1 VSLCRHYRAN
11 GLRAIPRFGRDHVPT
26 HGDCASVG
34 AISTGVA
41 CPSGVTRYVTR
52 YLRNAT
58 SATPE
63 SAQQVT
69 TASGR
74 RSPTLSR
81 GLLNVGFAL
90 AAVLLWSMPSSRS
103 FAESTTNQPRKRCSC
118 VSIRY
123 PTVSSAEISCFLQ
136 LLPTPRSIAQDQ
148 QVQKPSDPQ
157 QAKVLTYRAPARRNP
172 LPALRAEPS

>member
-26 HGDCASVG
+26 RGDCASEG
-34 AISTGVA
+34 ALPTRVA
-41 CPSGVTRYVTR
+41 CPSGVTR

-90 AAVLLWSMPSSRS
+90 AAVLLWSMPSSLS
-103 FAESTTNQPRKRCSC
+103 FAESNTNQPHKRCSC